1 MTFSLRAMGL
11 ASACV
16 ALGTAPASAQDLEP
30 SAAARIQQNAAAVA
44 TMMDRNHDGRISKA
58 EFFRHNAN
66 GRRFA
71 ELDADRDGELNAEE
85 QRAVNVGPR
94 ILR

>member
-1 MTFSLRAMGL
+1 MTFSLRAMAL

-16 ALGTAPASAQDLEP
+16 ALGAAPAFTQDLGP

-44 TMMDRNHDGRISKA
+44 TMMDRNRDGRISKA
-58 EFFRHNAN
+58 EFFRHNAK
-66 GRRFA
+66 GERFA